1 MYVHMCVCMNLFC
14 YCCYG
19 CDFMLACERTL
30 FLTLLSRL
38 SLVHSLSYALAIRI
52 FYFAVACSIRHLL
65 CLIRHS
71 FAYTINNIAFLFSFS
86 IDSQH
91 SRAFVFD

>member
-1 MYVHMCVCMNLFC
+1 MFVCIYFVIAAAVVILC
-14 YCCYG
+14 S
-19 CDFMLACERTL
+19 LAERTL
-30 FLTLLSRL
+30 SLFFLVSL

-52 FYFAVACSIRHLL
+52 FYFAVARSIRHLL

-91 SRAFVFD
+91 SRAFVFDYLGV

>member
-1 MYVHMCVCMNLFC
+1 MFVCIYFVIAAAVVILC
-14 YCCYG
+14 S
-19 CDFMLACERTL
+19 LAERTL
-30 FLTLLSRL
+30 SLTLLSRLSL

-52 FYFAVACSIRHLL
+52 FYFAVARSIRHLL